1 MLCRVTS
8 ADTAGSRS
16 VFAILRRESMKRR
29 YPRAILFAAIALLFA
44 STSGFAK
51 NNSASSKSSA
61 TQKKIKTSSQPAP
74 KSNPTSVYIVRA
86 GDSIYEI
93 ARRFKTTREAL
104 IAANRLSGNKIKI
117 GQQLKVPVLQRVAAG
132 KKTPKTESPVNP
144 NQTIMY
150 AGVSQQADTGKASD
164 ADTQSL
170 PHRLVEAGF
179 GLIGVKYRFSGLSE
193 KSGLDCSGLV
203 KTLFSKFNIEL
214 PRSSREQYKQGEK
227 IDQDKLAVGDLLFFS
242 SGGNL
247 PTHVGIYVGNDKVL
261 HAART
266 AKQVVVSDLNK
277 IWNSMRYLGARRIMD
292 LWWEEPAST
301 PEPEKE

>member
-1 MLCRVTS
+1 MLSHVTS
-8 ADTAGSRS
+8 VDLASSRS
-16 VFAILRRESMKRR
+16 IFIILRRESMKAR
-29 YPRAILFAAIALLFA
+29 YKSVILFAVIALLFA

-51 NNSASSKSSA
+51 SNSASSKPS
-61 TQKKIKTSSQPAP
+61 TKQKKLKSSSQQAP
-74 KSNPTSVYIVRA
+74 KLNPTSVYIVRA
-86 GDSIYEI
+86 GDSLYEI
-93 ARRFKTTREAL
+93 ARRFKTNSEAL
-104 IAANRLSGNKIKI
+104 MAANKLSSNKLKI
-117 GQQLKVPVLQRVAAG
+117 GQQLKIPVVQSTAVV
-132 KKTPKTESPVNP
+132 KKTPKTKSPVNS

-150 AGVSQQADTGKASD
+150 AGVSQQGDKDGASD
-164 ADTQSL
+164 TNTQSL
-170 PHRLVEAGF
+170 PYRLVEAGF

-214 PRSSREQYKQGEK
+214 PRSSREQYTQGEK

-292 LWWEEPAST
+292 LWWEEPAPT

>member
-1 MLCRVTS
+1 
-8 ADTAGSRS
+8 
-16 VFAILRRESMKRR
+16 MKER
-29 YPRAILFAAIALLFA
+29 YKSAILFAAIALLFA
-44 STSGFAK
+44 STSGIAK
-51 NNSASSKSSA
+51 STSASSKPSA
-61 TQKKIKTSSQPAP
+61 EKTKIKTSSQQAP
-74 KSNPTSVYIVRA
+74 KLKPTSVYIVRR
-86 GDSIYEI
+86 GDSLYEI
-93 ARRFKTTREAL
+93 ARRFKTTSQAL
-104 IAANRLSGNKIKI
+104 IAANKLPSNKLKI
-117 GQQLKVPVLQRVAAG
+117 GQQLKVPVVQTTTTAG
-132 KKTPKTESPVNP
+132 KKTPKTESPVSP

-150 AGVSQQADTGKASD
+150 AGTSQQEDKGKASD
-164 ADTQSL
+164 TDAKSL

-214 PRSSREQYKQGEK
+214 PRSSREQYTQGEK

-266 AKQVVVSDLNK
+266 AKKVVVSDLNK

-292 LWWEEPAST
+292 LWWEEPASA
-301 PEPEKE
+301 PETEKE

>member
-1 MLCRVTS
+1 
-8 ADTAGSRS
+8 
-16 VFAILRRESMKRR
+16 MKGR
-29 YPRAILFAAIALLFA
+29 YKIAFIFGVIALLFA
-44 STSGFAK
+44 STFGFATSA
-51 NNSASSKSSA
+51 SASSKSSA
-61 TQKKIKTSSQPAP
+61 KQKKIKNSSQQAQ
-74 KSNPTSVYIVRA
+74 KLNPTSVYIVRR
-86 GDSIYEI
+86 GDSLYEI
-93 ARRFKTTREAL
+93 ARHFKTTPKAL
-104 IAANRLSGNKIKI
+104 MAANKLSGNKIKI
-117 GQQLKVPVLQRVAAG
+117 GRQLKVPVVQSAAAG
-132 KKTPKTESPVNP
+132 KKTLKTVSPVNP

-150 AGVSQQADTGKASD
+150 AGVSQQGDNGKASD

-214 PRSSREQYKQGEK
+214 PRSSREQYNQGEK

-266 AKQVVVSDLNK
+266 AKKVVVSDLNK

-301 PEPEKE
+301 PEPEEE

>member
-1 MLCRVTS
+1 MKERY
-8 ADTAGSRS
+8 RS
-16 VFAILRRESMKRR
+16 VIIL
-29 YPRAILFAAIALLFA
+29 AAIALLFA

-61 TQKKIKTSSQPAP
+61 KQKKIKNSSQQAS
-74 KSNPTSVYIVRA
+74 KLNPTSVYIVRR
-86 GDSIYEI
+86 GDCLYEI
-93 ARRFKTTREAL
+93 ARRFKTNNEAL
-104 IAANRLSGNKIKI
+104 IAANKLSGNKIKI
-117 GQQLKVPVLQRVAAG
+117 GQQLKVPVVQSAAAG
-132 KKTPKTESPVNP
+132 KKTRKTESPVNP

-150 AGVSQQADTGKASD
+150 AGISQQGDKDRAADI
-164 ADTQSL
+164 DTQSL

-214 PRSSREQYKQGEK
+214 PRSSREQYNQGEK

>member
-8 ADTAGSRS
+8 ADTVSSRS
-16 VFAILRRESMKRR
+16 VFTLLRQESMKRR
-29 YPRAILFAAIALLFA
+29 YKSAIFLAAIALLFA

-51 NNSASSKSSA
+51 TNSAASKSS
-61 TQKKIKTSSQPAP
+61 TRQKKTKTSSQQAH
-74 KSNPTSVYIVRA
+74 KLNPTSIYIVRA

-93 ARRFKTTREAL
+93 ARRFKISNEAL
-104 IAANRLSGNKIKI
+104 IATNKLSGNKLKI
-117 GQQLKVPVLQRVAAG
+117 GQQLKVPVVQSAAAG
-132 KKTPKTESPVNP
+132 KKSPKTEPPVNP

-150 AGVSQQADTGKASD
+150 AGASQQGDSNKASNS
-164 ADTQSL
+164 DTPSL

-214 PRSSREQYKQGEK
+214 PRSSREQYAQGEK

-277 IWNSMRYLGARRIMD
+277 IWNSMRYLGARRVMD
-292 LWWEEPAST
+292 LWWEEPAPT

>member
-1 MLCRVTS
+1 VIFS
-8 ADTAGSRS
+8 
-16 VFAILRRESMKRR
+16 
-29 YPRAILFAAIALLFA
+29 AAIALLFA
-44 STSGFAK
+44 FTAGIAK
-51 NNSASSKSSA
+51 TNSASSKSSA
-61 TQKKIKTSSQPAP
+61 AKKVKTGSQQAH
-74 KSNPTSVYIVRA
+74 KLNPTSVYIVRA

-93 ARRFKTTREAL
+93 ARRFKTSSEAL
-104 IAANRLSGNKIKI
+104 KAANKLSGSKLKI
-117 GQQLKVPVLQRVAAG
+117 GQQLKVPVVKSAASI
-132 KKTPKTESPVNP
+132 KKTPKTQSPANP

-150 AGVSQQADTGKASD
+150 AGVSQQADKGKAADVD
-164 ADTQSL
+164 AQSL

-214 PRSSREQYKQGEK
+214 PRSSREQYNQGEK

-242 SGGNL
+242 SGGSL

-292 LWWEEPAST
+292 LWWEEPAAA